1 MKTKMNEDRRY
12 TDPITETETRRFIC
26 CTCEEQSMH
35 ENIKGRELKC
45 ECQKGTLLLMPLT
58 MPYPTYIPGTR
69 LTEYQKQV
77 RGILRRWKNGWMHER
92 REMLK
97 ECEIIPR
104 WDYDATDKSQMES
117 KRLCSSKD
125 MPIKVYSWYH
135 KHSLTQFIAGFPPEA
150 NTDMEQYAAET
161 KLIEGGGVMQ
171 W

>member
-1 MKTKMNEDRRY
+1 
-12 TDPITETETRRFIC
+12 
-26 CTCEEQSMH
+26 MH
-35 ENIKGRELKC
+35 KNIKGIELKC

-58 MPYPTYIPGTR
+58 MPYPTYTPGTR

-77 RGILRRWKNGWMHER
+77 RAILRRWKNGWVHER

-97 ECEIIPR
+97 ECGIIPR

-117 KRLCSSKD
+117 KRLCNSKD